1 MSLLK
6 KASGIALAAAMAVS
20 LSSPQYAHAEGFAL
34 QDWSARGAALA
45 GGVVARG
52 GDAAAVAY
60 NPAAITEL
68 EGTRILAG
76 GELIMHT
83 NTIVGASGQ
92 EQKSNSKNYFA
103 PHGYIT
109 HKFNDSLSFGFGGFS
124 RFGLGNNYGPAF
136 FVPNSVFN
144 VELITY
150 TVSPVLAWKVTDKLS
165 LGVGLE
171 LSYGDVDFNQKMYG
185 AIAGMTGDAWSPA
198 FSLSAH
204 YRFNEKWKAGFV
216 YRSHSDYDFDGD
228 LTISGAS
235 APLAMLNGG
244 YAGDAKLYTPDS
256 YTLALAYYPIPTW
269 SFEAQVQYNTWS
281 RYSNLRINVYGMP
294 LPQLSNITS
303 IKNWNDTWFFSLST
317 EYQYN
322 DWLTFRAG
330 ASYET
335 SPVDEHF
342 ADFIAPSN
350 GRWKYGVGL
359 GFAQDDWSLDLGYVY
374 HDICTLHYGHSEFGT
389 RYGALG
395 ADHATDAHAHTVS
408 FSIGYKF

>member
-1 MSLLK
+1 MSFLK
-6 KASGIALAAAMAVS
+6 KVSGIALAAAMVVTFS
-20 LSSPQYAHAEGFAL
+20 TPESAHAEGFAL

-68 EGTRILAG
+68 EGTQILAG

-83 NTIVGASGQ
+83 NTILGIGGQ

-109 HKFNDSLSFGFGGFS
+109 HKLNDSLSFGFGAFS
-124 RFGLGNNYGPAF
+124 RFGLGNNYGSTF
-136 FVPNSVFN
+136 FVPNSVYN
-144 VELITY
+144 VELITF
-150 TVSPVLAWKVTDKLS
+150 TVSPVIAWQVTDKLS
-165 LGVGLE
+165 LGMGLE
-171 LSYGDVDFNQKMYG
+171 FAYGDVDFNQKMFG
-185 AIAGMTGDAWSPA
+185 TALAGMTGDAWSPS

-204 YRFNEKWKAGFV
+204 YRFNEQWKAGFV
-216 YRSHSDYDFDGD
+216 YRSHSDYEFSGD
-228 LTISGAS
+228 LAITGS
-235 APLAMLNGG
+235 PLPALNGV

-281 RYSNLRINVYGMP
+281 RYSNLRINVYGIP
-294 LPQLSNITS
+294 LPQLSSITS
-303 IKNWNDTWFFSLST
+303 IKNWDDTWFFSLST

-322 DWLTFRAG
+322 DWLTLRAG

-335 SPVDEHF
+335 SPIDEHF

-359 GFAQDDWSLDLGYVY
+359 GFAKDNWNLDLGYVY
-374 HDICTLHYGHSEFGT
+374 HDICTLQYGKSEFGAAM
-389 RYGALG
+389 GALG
-395 ADHATDAHAHTVS
+395 ADHTRDAHAHTVS